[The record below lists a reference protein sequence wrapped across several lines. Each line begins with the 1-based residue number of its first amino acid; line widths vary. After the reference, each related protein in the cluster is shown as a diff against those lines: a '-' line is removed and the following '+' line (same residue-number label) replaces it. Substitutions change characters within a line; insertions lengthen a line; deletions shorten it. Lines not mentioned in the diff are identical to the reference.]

1 FISPHFQER
10 SMRHIRFARNL
21 LVLGG
26 AVSACAA
33 ILGVFPLASAARD
46 GDPVEELA
54 LILKTSV
61 SDPKSRESAIKKQ
74 VDALRTVGDMRRA
87 LALPV
92 PSWRDTDPEPKV
104 ADVDRRQREA
114 LATRLE
120 AAVRKRLSEGDTHTR
135 QATAVLIGEMG

>member
-1 FISPHFQER
+1 MEIAGILTRTKQYWKGWLPRDAARHSRCACRDANLRILSPHFQEP

-61 SDPKSRESAIKKQ
+61 RDPKSRESAIKKQ
-74 VDALRTVGDMRRA
+74 VDALRKVGTVGDMRRA
-87 LALPV
+87 VELKV
-92 PSWRDTDPEPKV
+92 HSWKATTLEPG
-104 ADVDRRQREA
+104 A
-114 LATRLE
+114 
-120 AAVRKRLSEGDTHTR
+120 
-135 QATAVLIGEMG
+135 